1 MSADIILRI
10 FLRAKPLPPH
20 QAWGFSTDQEG
31 CQRGR
36 GAEPQCPH
44 DPHETLTFRDGL
56 KLCVIGQVTHFNPI
70 NTRQQKLN
78 LLQDRQGW
86 GTEAGLRPESGGLGL
101 QEHTAE
107 YKKLWSKGGDK
118 KTLN

>member
-31 CQRGR
+31 CRGGGGGR
-36 GAEPQCPH
+36 TTMPPN
-44 DPHETLTFRDGL
+44 PHETLTFRDGL

-78 LLQDRQGW
+78 LLQDRQG
-86 GTEAGLRPESGGLGL
+86 
-101 QEHTAE
+101 
-107 YKKLWSKGGDK
+107 
-118 KTLN
+118 

>member
-10 FLRAKPLPPH
+10 FLRAKPLQPH

-31 CQRGR
+31 CQGV
-36 GAEPQCPH
+36 GGGQKHNAPPPP

-86 GTEAGLRPESGGLGL
+86 G
-101 QEHTAE
+101 
-107 YKKLWSKGGDK
+107 
-118 KTLN
+118 